1 MTKTLTIRDEVY
13 HKLLVIKRE
22 DESFSDLFLR
32 LSEEQ
37 NTTQLL
43 ERLRGTLDI
52 PDTEQLLS
60 EVRTRRAEKRY
71 DSP

>member
-13 HKLLVIKRE
+13 NKLLMIKRE

-37 NTTQLL
+37 DTMQLL
-43 ERLRGTLDI
+43 ESLRGTVDI
-52 PDTEQLLS
+52 PDTEQFLS
-60 EVRTRRAEKRY
+60 EVRVKRAEKRY
-71 DSP
+71 DNP